1 MTPHPTRASDLA
13 GLGVAPV
20 PVLSARLTGRR
31 ASVDPAAQPSLFE
44 QHEVP
49 PTPPVAAAPAAAD
62 WIGAVLASGIYAS
75 QRQLAARVA
84 LPDDRMRLVLVSLS
98 ERGGK
103 LSRAALAQRLALP
116 EARLG
121 GLLSAVRRMLN
132 VDQAMV
138 LTMDESA
145 GIIELNRPLLL
156 QQFRGG
162 THGALR

>member
-1 MTPHPTRASDLA
+1 VPTAA
-13 GLGVAPV
+13 
-20 PVLSARLTGRR
+20 TGRR

-44 QHEVP
+44 QHE
-49 PTPPVAAAPAAAD
+49 APATQPDAVAPAVDD
-62 WIGAVLASGIYAS
+62 WISAVLTSSVYAS

-138 LTMDESA
+138 LTVDESA